1 MRRVLSVGFG
11 VLLLAAVA
19 TAQAPPAKPAAREA
33 ARPASAPKPDGTLAQ
48 VMRGM
53 LFPASN
59 ILFDAQSADPGKP
72 AKPAPGG
79 GAGATAQYSSV
90 YGGWQAVEN
99 AAIALEEA
107 VSVIQRPGRMCQNGK
122 PVPLAQADFKKWAD
136 ALGDVAKKALA
147 AAKAKDQDK
156 VIEVDG
162 DLTDACANCHVKYR
176 DVGDADSPKRCTP

>member
-1 MRRVLSVGFG
+1 MRRVLSVGLG
-11 VLLLAAVA
+11 VLFLAAA
-19 TAQAPPAKPAAREA
+19 AIAQAPATKPAAGPA
-33 ARPASAPKPDGTLAQ
+33 AGPASAARVEGTLAQ

-59 ILFDAQSADPGKP
+59 ILFDAQSSDPGKP

-79 GAGATAQYSSV
+79 GGATAQYSNV
-90 YGGWQAVEN
+90 YGGWQGVEN
-99 AAIALEEA
+99 AAIVLEEA
-107 VSVIQRPGRMCQNGK
+107 VTVIQKPGRLCQNGK
-122 PVPLAQADFKKWAD
+122 PAPLAQADFKKWAD
-136 ALGDVAKKALA
+136 ALGDVARRALA
-147 AAKAKDQDK
+147 AARAKDQDK